1 LVGVGVKSKSLGSSI
16 RATDDMNRSRFLKF
30 IEAVEGI
37 LEDNGISG
45 KPAQDITLNLFTEL
59 NDSSDIRAEFKTK
72 KDFIIAVNL
81 DIKSRSVV
89 KTRYQR
95 DPVI

>member
-1 LVGVGVKSKSLGSSI
+1 
-16 RATDDMNRSRFLKF
+16 MNRLRFLKF

-45 KPAQDITLNLFTEL
+45 KSAQDITLNLFTEL
-59 NDSSDIRAEFKTK
+59 FTAIWNDSSDIRAEFKTK
-72 KDFIIAVNL
+72 RDFIVAVNL
-81 DIKSRSVV
+81 DIKRRSAVR
-89 KTRYQR
+89 TRYER

>member
-1 LVGVGVKSKSLGSSI
+1 
-16 RATDDMNRSRFLKF
+16 MNRSRFLKF

-45 KPAQDITLNLFTEL
+45 KPADEITLSLFTEL
-59 NDSSDIRAEFKTK
+59 FTAIWNDSSAIRAEFKTK
-72 KDFIIAVNL
+72 KDFIVAVNL
-81 DIKSRSVV
+81 DIKQRATIKSR
-89 KTRYQR
+89 YNR

>member
-1 LVGVGVKSKSLGSSI
+1 
-16 RATDDMNRSRFLKF
+16 MNRARFLKF

-37 LEDNGISG
+37 LQDNGIAG
-45 KPAQDITLNLFTEL
+45 KPAEEITLSLFTEL
-59 NDSSDIRAEFKTK
+59 FTSIWDNSSDIRSEFKTK

-81 DIKSRSVV
+81 DIKRRANVKSR
-89 KTRYQR
+89 YNR